1 MFRTDKKQGFVLNE
15 YLLCIVMIGCLFNNC
30 LAQPQVVKQEAMV
43 QRFYKLHQRPLYW
56 FLSDQNITRATDWLT
71 MIASADHYGI
81 TLDKLQSDQIRVALL
96 SNHNLDNR
104 CKEIRDRQ
112 ITGLILNFIKEIQ
125 EGDAKFDYDE
135 VHVPR
140 DSVYISLLLNSK
152 STEPVSQIVSEIDCQ
167 DHSYQ
172 VLKQF
177 LNDSIAAK
185 DTLKYKKVVWA
196 MNYLRYLAANQT
208 TESIVANIPAAE
220 ATYYQNGFPK
230 LQMRT
235 VVGRKSNP
243 TPTIASYI
251 RNIVTFPRWNVPH
264 SIAVKEILPKVLK
277 EESYLE
283 QNNFDVVD
291 ASGNVIDDSEF
302 AWKKYNKNNFPYF
315 FRQATGSRNSL
326 GVVKF
331 NFQSPFSIYLHSTNL
346 QGAFARD
353 IRFLSH
359 GCIRLEKSF
368 ELAKYLLPDK
378 IDTEELKRGKK
389 DTESKT
395 LKLPRKI
402 PVFIIYMPVTVQGNK
417 VIFLPDIYGLIK

>member
-1 MFRTDKKQGFVLNE
+1 
-15 YLLCIVMIGCLFNNC
+15 
-30 LAQPQVVKQEAMV
+30 
-43 QRFYKLHQRPLYW
+43 
-56 FLSDQNITRATDWLT
+56 
-71 MIASADHYGI
+71 
-81 TLDKLQSDQIRVALL
+81 
-96 SNHNLDNR
+96 
-104 CKEIRDRQ
+104 
-112 ITGLILNFIKEIQ
+112 
-125 EGDAKFDYDE
+125 
-135 VHVPR
+135 
-140 DSVYISLLLNSK
+140 
-152 STEPVSQIVSEIDCQ
+152 
-167 DHSYQ
+167 
-172 VLKQF
+172 
-177 LNDSIAAK
+177 
-185 DTLKYKKVVWA
+185 
-196 MNYLRYLAANQT
+196 
-208 TESIVANIPAAE
+208 
-220 ATYYQNGFPK
+220 
-230 LQMRT
+230 
-235 VVGRKSNP
+235 
-243 TPTIASYI
+243 
-251 RNIVTFPRWNVPH
+251 VPH

-277 EESYLE
+277 DESYLE